1 MREVKD
7 GTESNHRPPTPTTA
21 ADVPQNA
28 STSESPRL
36 SGRLLPPHPRLAR
49 TMWGLASAC
58 ALLLVCHRAVAF
70 DGQLLAG
77 PNLAADAGLR
87 MPWVGL
93 GTGDHSPNPESSCGF
108 HCNLTATWLGLG
120 GRRLDGA
127 DSYGDEVGVGL
138 GIAHS
143 GVPRS
148 EVFITSKVGPPH
160 YNFPLG
166 YDDTLAQADG
176 ILANYVRRRRPHLP
190 APFLSQRHRFCPQS
204 TTWID
209 LLLIHNPDPKAAV
222 PPIVKPIDQRCVP
235 GSPVYSETEC
245 RLATWRAMLAL
256 WKQGKAK
263 AIGVANYQIPELAEI
278 ESAGL
283 PLPSV
288 NQVVMNPQIQQKALR
303 KWCSARGIHVQA
315 FHSLVSLAPRGRCGP
330 ASASAT
336 IACVGQGGYSGG
348 GSPMK
353 IPAVVA
359 IARAHNVSAA
369 QVLLNWQIALN
380 VSVNP

>member
-1 MREVKD
+1 M
-7 GTESNHRPPTPTTA
+7 
-21 ADVPQNA
+21 
-28 STSESPRL
+28 
-36 SGRLLPPHPRLAR
+36 
-49 TMWGLASAC
+49 
-58 ALLLVCHRAVAF
+58 
-70 DGQLLAG
+70 
-77 PNLAADAGLR
+77 
-87 MPWVGL
+87 
-93 GTGDHSPNPESSCGF
+93 
-108 HCNLTATWLGLG
+108 
-120 GRRLDGA
+120 
-127 DSYGDEVGVGL
+127 
-138 GIAHS
+138 
-143 GVPRS
+143 
-148 EVFITSKVGPPH
+148 
-160 YNFPLG
+160 
-166 YDDTLAQADG
+166 
-176 ILANYVRRRRPHLP
+176 
-190 APFLSQRHRFCPQS
+190 
-204 TTWID
+204 
-209 LLLIHNPDPKAAV
+209 

-263 AIGVANYQIPELAEI
+263 AVGVANYQIPELAEI

-283 PLPSV
+283 TLPSV

-315 FHSLVSLAPRGRCGP
+315 FHSLVSLSPRGRCGP

-336 IACVGQGGYSGG
+336 IACVGLAHAQGGYSGG